1 MREKRCPGWF
11 RALFVAAML
20 PICALLAFFAVDQ
33 VRLRAEI
40 ADLTIS
46 LDTSRGREARQDHEY
61 DEVVA
66 ALPVARA
73 ELERVQPLADAAKA
87 EENELRQQRKDIRA
101 ENAALRAQIEDA
113 QAELDALTLQATA
126 LQDAANSLANIL
138 GTPTPQ

>member
-1 MREKRCPGWF
+1 MREKRCSGWF

-20 PICALLAFFAVDQ
+20 LICALLAFFAVDQ

-46 LDTSRGREARQDHEY
+46 LDTSRGREARQKHEY
-61 DEVVA
+61 DAVVA
-66 ALPVARA
+66 ALPAARA

-101 ENAALRAQIEDA
+101 ENAALQAQIEA
-113 QAELDALTLQATA
+113 EQAELDALILQATA
-126 LQDAANSLANIL
+126 LQDVAGSLAIIL
-138 GTPTPQ
+138 GTPAPQ